1 MMRPLRAV
9 LGVVVACGLAA
20 TLIPSAQGASRASAA
35 VASPALSTSVDTAFG
50 TSESEDSRESLYH
63 AVTTPVPFTDVRF
76 VLPDR
81 GRMFVS
87 DADVVHVIDDQGAIE
102 RTITGAAGAEGMA
115 VSADGATLYVAE
127 SELGYIAAVTV
138 ATGEIT
144 HTYTVASC
152 PHELAVMGTTL
163 FYTSGC
169 SLSGWI
175 SHLDLATGIAA
186 GLPDQVLTN
195 SSALLTAT
203 TDTLIVADG
212 QLRSWSIHAAEDGT
226 PVFGV
231 ENSGPYFPHVL
242 SLTSRDGNVVVIDA
256 SVNSYG
262 IYRSDLGAIRAYP
275 AVSYP
280 TAIAWSHD
288 GSKIVGGSDTPH
300 GNGIRVFNADDA
312 NVTVAASIPSLAGRD
327 GNQGVTPGAVMFSSD
342 DSTVIALTR
351 EWTTQGWK
359 YAIARASTT
368 PASPSTVTLRV
379 TAPSAFGR
387 TSRVEVRSPGR
398 PNSPILVTVTIPS
411 RTWRAS
417 TSVLTNDAGIG
428 IAQINVPFSGTLT
441 AQLAGDLHHEAAPP
455 VSASVR
461 IPSGLAV
468 TMGLPSRLVR
478 GVVHYAK
485 LSSMR
490 QKVLLS
496 PSVQSR
502 MVRVTLQYL
511 RGRSWVSTRPFTLFT
526 DGHGYVS
533 TAMKSARPRVLY
545 RLVYNFDGDT
555 WNSASAAT
563 SRVFTLG

>member
-1 MMRPLRAV
+1 MRPMRAV
-9 LGVVVACGLAA
+9 LGVVVACGLVA
-20 TLIPSAQGASRASAA
+20 TMIPSAQGASRTSAA
-35 VASPALSTSVDTAFG
+35 TASPALSTSVNAAYG
-50 TSESEDSRESLYH
+50 TLDSEDSQESLYH
-63 AVTTPVPFTDVRF
+63 AVTTPVSFTDVRF

-87 DADVVHVIDDQGAIE
+87 GADLVHVIDDQGAIE
-102 RTITGAAGAEGMA
+102 RTITGLAGAEGMA
-115 VSADGATLYVAE
+115 VSADGATLYVAQ
-127 SELGYIAAVTV
+127 SELGHIAAVTV

-144 HTYTVASC
+144 QTYTVASC
-152 PHELAVMGTTL
+152 PHQLAVVGTTL
-163 FYTSGC
+163 FYTNGC
-169 SLSGWI
+169 ASSGWI
-175 SHLDLATGIAA
+175 GHLDLTTGIAA

-195 SSALLTAT
+195 STALLTAT

-212 QLRSWSIHAAEDGT
+212 QLRSWAVHPAEDGT

-231 ENSGPYFPHVL
+231 ENSGSYFAHVL
-242 SLTSRDGNVVVIDA
+242 SLTSHDGNVVVIDA
-256 SVNSYG
+256 ALDYLYR
-262 IYRSDLGAIRAYP
+262 IYRPDLGAIRAYP
-275 AVSYP
+275 APSYP

-312 NVTVAASIPSLAGRD
+312 KVTVAASIPSLAGRD
-327 GNQGVTPGAVMFSSD
+327 GNQAVTPGAVMFSAD

-351 EWTTQGWK
+351 EWSKQGWT
-359 YAIARASTT
+359 YAIARALTT
-368 PASPSTVTLRV
+368 PANPSTVTLRV
-379 TAPSAFGR
+379 TPPAAFGLK
-387 TSRVEVRSPGR
+387 SRVEVRSPGR
-398 PNSPILVTVTIPS
+398 PHSRILVTVTVPS

-417 TSVLTNDAGIG
+417 TSVLTNEAGIG
-428 IAQINVPFSGTLT
+428 IAQINVPFTGTLT

-455 VSASVR
+455 ASASVR

-496 PSVQSR
+496 PSVPSR

-545 RLVYNFDGDT
+545 RLVYNFDGDA